1 MFWVIGRLFGGR
13 EGLWGGVGNC
23 VSLWLCRL
31 LVSMYGG
38 KKGAKKVF
46 APFGIILMG
55 SMEKPMDISFRP
67 GELYRDYVT
76 SPDKSIVPKSPSEPE
91 SKCITTPI
99 LVEPSSH
106 DHKEVSGARVSMDG
120 IGVPVSTGV
129 SGAPVSMDGSGA
141 SGSTAGT

>member
-1 MFWVIGRLFGGR
+1 
-13 EGLWGGVGNC
+13 
-23 VSLWLCRL
+23 
-31 LVSMYGG
+31 MYGG

-55 SMEKPMDISFRP
+55 SMEKPMDKSFRP

-106 DHKEVSGARVSMDG
+106 DHKEVSGA
-120 IGVPVSTGV
+120 
-129 SGAPVSMDGSGA
+129 PVSMDGSGA
-141 SGSTAGT
+141 SGSMDGSGASGSTDGTGASGSTAGT